1 MKTTIIFILLSLL
14 FSGNT
19 QGQGLDSTV
28 RVETEHFIIDRHFAG
43 EYMRDYLTIKNG
55 NPLAEWKT
63 GMNNRYSV
71 RFDEHLTQEDFIGTL
86 REELIKPY
94 LGAFL
99 DTLPASELKEM
110 RMVILKYQFD
120 INQKLIGCSL
130 QTPGRLLERY
140 PQLEPMLYT
149 WVEGTKQFDFTK
161 YKLNIWDKEKFGYG
175 ELIILAGYYV
185 NWLNRERRKQS
196 GDEKIR

>member
-99 DTLPASELKEM
+99 DTMPAIELKEM
-110 RMVILKYQFD
+110 RMVIL
-120 INQKLIGCSL
+120 NS
-130 QTPGRLLERY
+130 
-140 PQLEPMLYT
+140 
-149 WVEGTKQFDFTK
+149 
-161 YKLNIWDKEKFGYG
+161 
-175 ELIILAGYYV
+175 
-185 NWLNRERRKQS
+185 
-196 GDEKIR
+196 